1 MIFRSKQSW
10 HFTQKHVT
18 LCNFLQKKQVKLALT
33 TFARSILYLKS
44 SSQWTLLRKDILSLT
59 YNLVYQIKF
68 IDNGKKKLTK
78 TLWKIWVPCPYYMK
92 IFEFFANF
100 GSTKK
105 SQNLSCV
112 NNECRK
118 HKMMWKL
125 SDSHVHNQE
134 RMSLWPLKRLQITFF
149 YFSDECSV

>member
-18 LCNFLQKKQVKLALT
+18 LRNFLQKKQVKLPLT
-33 TFARSILYLKS
+33 TFAPSILYVKS

-68 IDNGKKKLTK
+68 IDNGKKNWQKLYEKSEYLVLIT
-78 TLWKIWVPCPYYMK
+78 WK
-92 IFEFFANF
+92 FSNFFVNF
-100 GSTKK
+100 GGTKK

-149 YFSDECSV
+149 YFSVECSV